1 MSKKTVL
8 FVGDESEILKP
19 VTRAMKE
26 DFDVLSVS
34 DGSSAWEVIK
44 LFQIDYMI
52 ADMQMMSGL
61 DLLEKMRDAG
71 RKIIT
76 IVASGGDDSLIK
88 KRWNEFG
95 ASAYIAKPYTV
106 TSLKKMINTT
116 KWQQK
121 PTPGMV
127 MNRYESSGAMGR
139 VQDYS
144 CTG

>member
-26 DFDVLSVS
+26 DFDVLTVS

-44 LFQIDYMI
+44 LFQIDYMV

-61 DLLEKMRDAG
+61 DLLEKMQYAG

-76 IVASGGDDSLIK
+76 IAASGGDDSPIK

-95 ASAYIAKPYTV
+95 VSAYIAKPYTA
-106 TSLKKMINTT
+106 SNLKKMINST

-121 PTPGMV
+121 TILV
-127 MNRYESSGAMGR
+127 
-139 VQDYS
+139 
-144 CTG
+144 